1 MNKIKKMKKSISVF
15 HWLPRIICIL
25 AILFVSM
32 FALDA
37 FAPGLTLWKQIGDF
51 LIHLIPSYIMI
62 ALLVITWKWEYA
74 GGIIF
79 TIIGFAFC
87 VSVFLRNYNRNHF
100 SAAQSLIN
108 TLIVAIP
115 FVLVGILFIVSH
127 NKKKQKLAEES
138 KSQEI

>member
-1 MNKIKKMKKSISVF
+1 MGKSISVF

-25 AILFVSM
+25 AILFISM

-37 FAPGLTLWKQIGDF
+37 FSPGLTLWKQIGDF

-62 ALLVITWKWEYA
+62 ALLVIAWKWEYV

-79 TIIGFAFC
+79 TVIGFVFC
-87 VSVFLRNYNRNHF
+87 LSVFLLNYNRNHF
-100 SAAQSLIN
+100 SAAQSFIN

-115 FVLVGILFIVSH
+115 FVLVGILFMMSH